1 MSPEKTE
8 GKSRLIV
15 VEDDEAL
22 RRYLCSL
29 FSANG
34 FTVDSAQDGHE
45 ALGLVAEREYD
56 VMLLDQK
63 MPGLSGTEVLARLQA
78 DGPRFPVIMLS
89 GHGSEEL
96 AVQALQMGA
105 TDYVT
110 KAADAMFGDTLV
122 EKTRKAMECFAQ
134 EEEQRQSLKTMRQQ
148 MSELGCLYAL
158 EKLFDSV
165 EGSPRVAL
173 SAAAN
178 IILPSASGADLRC
191 CAVIR
196 IGKEEYNSNDLFESE
211 VRETFDIRERGKI
224 AGALEIRFRDGA
236 LLSEMERDL
245 MMAVADRI
253 GHFMDF
259 WHTEQ
264 RLRESNAS
272 LEEYAYVASHDLQAP
287 LQKIESFAQLL
298 IEDYASQVDE
308 SGRYYISVLYKSAQ
322 QMRRLIK
329 DVLTLA
335 RLDSDGLAL
344 KPVDLKDILDI
355 VKDNLSHRLVE
366 RNAVLTMGPLPV
378 VHGDETRLIQLFQNL
393 IGNALKFNDKPE
405 PRAEVGAEEEPDA
418 WKICV
423 RDNGI
428 GMSREDAR
436 RIFLPFKRLH
446 TSEEYEGTG
455 IGLALC
461 RKIVRQ
467 HGGTIDVD
475 SEAGVGSTFWI
486 RLPKEPAAEASGDL
500 NPSEQLNS
508 GGGYA

>member
-1 MSPEKTE
+1 MSADRAK
-8 GKSRLIV
+8 GKSRLII

-22 RRYLCSL
+22 RGYLCSL

-34 FTVDSAQDGHE
+34 FAVDSARDGQE
-45 ALGLVAEREYD
+45 ALDRVAEREYD
-56 VMLLDQK
+56 AMLLDQK
-63 MPGLSGTEVLARLQA
+63 MPGLSGMEVLARLQA
-78 DGPRFPVIMLS
+78 GSPRFPVIMLS

-110 KAADAMFGDTLV
+110 KSPDTMFGDLLV
-122 EKTRKAMECFAQ
+122 QKTRKAMERFAQ
-134 EEEQRQSLKTMRQQ
+134 EEEQRQSLETLRQQ

-173 SAAAN
+173 SSAAN
-178 IILPSASGADLRC
+178 IILPGATGPDRRC

-196 IGKEEYNSNDLFESE
+196 IGKEEYGSNELFESE
-211 VRETFDIRERGKI
+211 VRETFDICERGKI
-224 AGALEIRFRDGA
+224 VGALEIRFRNGA

-298 IEDYASQVDE
+298 LEDYASRVDE
-308 SGRYYISVLYKSAQ
+308 SGRYYISVLHKSAR

-329 DVLTLA
+329 DVLALA

-344 KPVDLKDILDI
+344 KSVDLQGILNI
-355 VKDNLSHRLVE
+355 VKDNLSHHLVE
-366 RNAVLTMGPLPV
+366 RNAVLTVGPLPV
-378 VHGDETRLIQLFQNL
+378 VQGDETRLIQLFQNL
-393 IGNALKFNDKPE
+393 IGNALKFNDRPE
-405 PRAEVGAEEEPDA
+405 PRVEVGAEEEPEA
-418 WKICV
+418 WRIYV

-428 GMSREDAR
+428 GMSREDAG

-446 TSEEYEGTG
+446 TSEQYEGTG

-467 HGGTIDVD
+467 HGGTIEVD
-475 SEAGVGSTFWI
+475 SEPGVGSTFWI
-486 RLPKEPAAEASGDL
+486 RLPKEPATGASENL

-508 GGGYA
+508 GGDHA